1 MLSLHHQCLHKVE
14 LFRLLP
20 VQWQHLKIGLYLA
33 DLLGCTETGVDKILL
48 HKFSIAK
55 GFQSL
60 VAVAEVGD
68 SGMLNILNLC
78 PDFQGD
84 SIRVVAKEAITDEF
98 RS

>member
-1 MLSLHHQCLHKVE
+1 M
-14 LFRLLP
+14 
-20 VQWQHLKIGLYLA
+20 YLA
-33 DLLGCTETGVDKILL
+33 DFLGCTETGVDKLVFRQ
-48 HKFSIAK
+48 FSIAK